1 MRASSAARA
10 AGTVRVGRSARPR
23 ATVRG
28 MTLIE
33 IIIVVALMALL
44 MGTLVLG
51 SGALIGANR
60 RAAATLI
67 VSAVRKGLAHA
78 NTTGKPVRLRMDFES
93 ERVILEESSSRQVL
107 RKTDEEEQE
116 EAEKAEKADAGE
128 ALLAE
133 VEAMAESILS
143 GSSTGGPSFTPIEAL
158 GQDGD
163 APGRELGNKIR
174 FVRVQTEH
182 DQEPIEDGVAF
193 LYFWP
198 GGQTERAV
206 IQIAQVG
213 AEDGM
218 TVVVSP
224 LTGRAEIQKGFVDLP
239 QEVLDGEEFS
249 EVEE

>member
-1 MRASSAARA
+1 M
-10 AGTVRVGRSARPR
+10 
-23 ATVRG
+23 
-28 MTLIE
+28 IE
-33 IIIVVALMALL
+33 IIIVVALMGLL

-78 NTTGKPVRLRMDFES
+78 NTTGKPVRLRMDLEAD
-93 ERVILEESSSRQVL
+93 RLILEESSSRSVL
-107 RKTDEEEQE
+107 RMTDEQE
-116 EAEKAEKADAGE
+116 EEAREEASEQDAGE
-128 ALLAE
+128 VLLAE
-133 VEAMAESILS
+133 VEAMADSILS
-143 GSSTGGPSFTPIEAL
+143 GATPGGPEFSPITEL

-163 APGRELGNKIR
+163 QPGRDLGGGIR

-182 DQEPIEDGVAF
+182 DEDPVEDGEAF
-193 LYFWP
+193 LHFWP

-206 IQIAQVG
+206 IQIARAG
-213 AEDGM
+213 ADEDDGL

-224 LTGRAEIQKGFVDLP
+224 LTGRAEIQRGFVELP
-239 QEVLDGEEFS
+239 EEVLDGEEYS

>member
-1 MRASSAARA
+1 MRLARE
-10 AGTVRVGRSARPR
+10 RSEA
-23 ATVRG
+23 RG

-33 IIIVVALMALL
+33 IIIVLALMALL

-67 VSAVRKGLAHA
+67 VSGVRKGLAHA
-78 NTTGKPVRLRMDFES
+78 NTTGKPVRLRMDLEAN
-93 ERVILEESSSRQVL
+93 RVILEESSSRQVL
-107 RKTDEEEQE
+107 RKTDEQE
-116 EAEKAEKADAGE
+116 EAEEAEKADAGE

-133 VEAMAESILS
+133 VEAMAESLLS
-143 GSSTGGPSFTPIEAL
+143 GASTGGPSFSPIESL

-163 APGRELGNKIR
+163 APGRELGGKIR

-182 DQEPIEDGVAF
+182 DQEPIEDGDAF

-213 AEDGM
+213 DDDGM

-224 LTGRAEIQKGFVDLP
+224 LTGRADIQKGFVSLP
-239 QEVLDGEEFS
+239 EEVLDGEEYS
-249 EVEE
+249 EAEE